1 MTGVRLV
8 RRPLHKDDRPAD
20 PIAESIPVGR
30 LCETPANS
38 EDAIG
43 TGQPAK
49 KAGEPEV
56 ATITA
61 RSRDLGLD
69 SEAMGDYPFAGK
81 HRGSESCLP

>member
-49 KAGEPEV
+49 KAGE
-56 ATITA
+56 
-61 RSRDLGLD
+61 
-69 SEAMGDYPFAGK
+69 AMGDYPFAGK